1 MGWGMGG
8 LAAMVAECSVIVV
21 VDVLSFST
29 TVDVAVG
36 RGGEVIP
43 CEQDEEIARKLAEK
57 HGAVVAG
64 RKRDGGGLT
73 LSPMSMLGVGAGM
86 RVVVQSPNGAALSQ
100 AAAAGG
106 ARVIAGCLRNR
117 SAVARELAK
126 RQGRVVLLAAGERW
140 ADGSLRVAL
149 EDLLGV
155 GAIAEAM
162 GEGVEMSGEV
172 RAAVGAYRACA
183 ANVLE
188 VLRECPSG
196 QELIGRGFGGDVEL
210 AGRVDESAVVAVLV
224 DGSYRRLEGRG

>member
-1 MGWGMGG
+1 MAWGMGG
-8 LAAMVAECSVIVV
+8 LAAMVAECAVIVV

-43 CEQDEEIARKLAEK
+43 CGQDERVARKLAEE

-64 RKRDGGGLT
+64 RKRDGAGLT
-73 LSPMSMLGVGAGM
+73 LSPTSMLGLGAGT
-86 RVVVQSPNGAALSQ
+86 RVVVQSPNGAALSK
-100 AAAAGG
+100 AAGAGG

-117 SAVARELAK
+117 SAVARELANC
-126 RQGRVVLLAAGERW
+126 QGRVGLLAAGEKW

-155 GAIAEAM
+155 GAIAGAM
-162 GEGVEMSGEV
+162 GEGVVMSGEV

-183 ANVLE
+183 ADVLE

-196 QELIGRGFGGDVEL
+196 QELIERGFGGDVEL
-210 AGRVDESAVVAVLV
+210 AGRVDESAVVAVMV
-224 DGSYRRLEGRG
+224 DGCYRGLEGRG